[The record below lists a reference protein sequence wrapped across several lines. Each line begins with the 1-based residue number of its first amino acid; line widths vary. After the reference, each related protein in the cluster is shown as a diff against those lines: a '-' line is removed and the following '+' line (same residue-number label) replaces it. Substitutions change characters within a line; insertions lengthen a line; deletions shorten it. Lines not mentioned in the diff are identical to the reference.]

1 MPAGGVEDTLDKVI
15 GMNQSD
21 DSLRNRI
28 ATIRWALPLVF
39 AVTAV
44 IYQIGPAHWAQD
56 NVGDSFHFGVE
67 ILFYGTAAPVLSF
80 LALTRVKR
88 WLDEN
93 EEVDRQVRASDRRL
107 ASIMSASADAILGL
121 DVDGRIESWNLGAQ
135 LLFGY
140 LADEIDNRPFSTLFG
155 ERAAAKVELDW
166 LFQYVRQNGFI
177 RGHETTCR
185 SVGGDQIVVELT
197 ATHLVD
203 EGKPLGM
210 SIVLRD
216 ITDRRRRDKEI
227 QRLNTRL
234 NEQVAE
240 RTRELADKVEKL
252 ARANEDLHKLDQM
265 RSEFVSLVTHQ
276 IRAPLTNMNGAAQR
290 MQSSCRDVNPTCTR
304 MFAIFDQQITRL
316 DGLVQEVL
324 NTARIETGEILL
336 QSEPISVLP
345 IVQQVV
351 EETRARIADRSFHLP
366 SKPGLPLAL
375 ADRDRTAEVLTNLLD
390 NADKYSPPDGE
401 IAVEVRADQTGVIV
415 SVRDYGPGIPP
426 DDIERIFD
434 KFYRTD
440 SSDSQIAYGYGLGLY
455 VCRRLIEAQGGRI
468 WAENHPDRGAVF
480 SFMLPVWQRE
490 ND

>member
-1 MPAGGVEDTLDKVI
+1 
-15 GMNQSD
+15 MNPSYD
-21 DSLRNRI
+21 GLRNRI
-28 ATIRWALPLVF
+28 AAMRWVLPLVF
-39 AVTAV
+39 AVSAV
-44 IYQIGPAHWAQD
+44 VYQLGPAYWVHE
-56 NVGDSFHFGVE
+56 NVSDSLHFGVE

-80 LALTRVKR
+80 WALTRVKK

-93 EEVDRQVRASDRRL
+93 EEADRKVRASERRI

-121 DVDGRIESWNLGAQ
+121 NADGRIESWNLGAQ

-140 LADEIDNRPFSTLFG
+140 LADEIRDRPFSTLFG
-155 ERAAAKVELDW
+155 ETAAATVELDW
-166 LFQYVRQNGFI
+166 LFEYVRQNGFI
-177 RGHETTCR
+177 RGHETTCH
-185 SVGGDQIVVELT
+185 SVDGEQIVVELT

-203 EGKPLGM
+203 AGKPFGM

-216 ITDRRRRDKEI
+216 ITNRRRREKEI

-240 RTRELADKVEKL
+240 RTRELADKLEKL

-290 MQSSCRDVNPTCTR
+290 MQASCPDVSPTCTR
-304 MFAIFDQQITRL
+304 MFAIFNQQINRL

-324 NTARIETGEILL
+324 NTARIETGEISLHP
-336 QSEPISVLP
+336 EPISVLP

-351 EETRARIADRSFHLP
+351 EETRARIADRAFHLP
-366 SKPGLPLAL
+366 SKPGLPLVL

-415 SVRDYGPGIPP
+415 SVRDFGPGLPP
-426 DDIERIFD
+426 EDTKRIFD

-455 VCRRLIEAQGGRI
+455 VCHRLIEAQGGRI

-480 SFMLPVWQRE
+480 SFMLPVWQGK
-490 ND
+490 NG